1 MIKFGK
7 GVVKFRVPIVILSF
21 LLLVPAVIGYVNT
34 RINYDIL
41 SYLPGD
47 IETMQ
52 GQDILLEEFGTGA
65 FSVAVV
71 EGMEQK
77 DVVAL
82 KSEICQIDH
91 VKSVLWYD
99 SLADPSIPMELL
111 PGDLQEAFEN
121 KEKNTTLM
129 IVMLDTSMSA
139 DETLDAVEQIRGLTS
154 QKCLLSGMS
163 AVVADIKK
171 YATVKHLCMLRLRQ
185 GCQLSY
191 CR

>member
-121 KEKNTTLM
+121 KEKILP
-129 IVMLDTSMSA
+129 
-139 DETLDAVEQIRGLTS
+139 
-154 QKCLLSGMS
+154 
-163 AVVADIKK
+163 
-171 YATVKHLCMLRLRQ
+171 
-185 GCQLSY
+185 
-191 CR
+191 